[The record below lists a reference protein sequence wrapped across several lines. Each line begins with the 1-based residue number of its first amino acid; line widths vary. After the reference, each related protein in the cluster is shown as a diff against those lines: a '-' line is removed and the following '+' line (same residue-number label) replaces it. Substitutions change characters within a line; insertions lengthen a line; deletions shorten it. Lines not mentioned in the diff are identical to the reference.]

1 VEGRWPLID
10 LGERLDDVAGP
21 FMDTAAVI
29 KNLDLVVAVDSAI
42 AHLAGALGAPVW
54 LASSFVPDWR
64 RLLDREDD
72 PWYPTV
78 RQFRQRR
85 HGDWDELFQRI
96 ADALLSQLARRGAL
110 PPIKVE
116 IAPGELL
123 DKLTILEIKA
133 ERATDP
139 AKLRNVR
146 TELALL
152 IAVRTHSV
160 PDSPKV

>member
-1 VEGRWPLID
+1 
-10 LGERLDDVAGP
+10 
-21 FMDTAAVI
+21 
-29 KNLDLVVAVDSAI
+29 
-42 AHLAGALGAPVW
+42 
-54 LASSFVPDWR
+54 ASSFVPDWR

-96 ADALLSQLARRGAL
+96 TDALRSQLARRGAL

-133 ERATDP
+133 ERASDP

-160 PDSPKV
+160 AESPKVQALYSELKTVNEKLWEIEDEIRLCERREDFGPHFIALARSVYRLNDNRAALK